1 MPIFEGMGFI
11 ERAHDLKNVFFCHFL
26 FVIWVFSGIMLF
38 LKKPLGGYGHRFENK
53 IPSLLEG
60 SA

>member
-1 MPIFEGMGFI
+1 MIQKMY
-11 ERAHDLKNVFFCHFL
+11 FFHFL

-38 LKKPLGGYGHRFENK
+38 SKNPLGGYGHRFEDK
-53 IPSLLEG
+53 IPSLPAG